1 MTPTAEVGWHD
12 QVTNAAVCAWFA
24 VTPGTESKYE
34 NPARGVATL
43 ATPHNVKS
51 LGHVV
56 EWLRNGL
63 PIRRRPGLAKISEQA
78 SWTKPRKL
86 WAWYSQRMRIRRCH

>member
-24 VTPGTESKYE
+24 VTPGTP
-34 NPARGVATL
+34 PAGWRR
-43 ATPHNVKS
+43 TPHNVKS

-63 PIRRRPGLAKISEQA
+63 PIRRRPGLAKISER
-78 SWTKPRKL
+78 PN
-86 WAWYSQRMRIRRCH
+86 

>member
-63 PIRRRPGLAKISEQA
+63 PIRRQPGLAKISE
-78 SWTKPRKL
+78 RL
-86 WAWYSQRMRIRRCH
+86 N

>member
-1 MTPTAEVGWHD
+1 
-12 QVTNAAVCAWFA
+12 
-24 VTPGTESKYE
+24 
-34 NPARGVATL
+34 VATL

-63 PIRRRPGLAKISEQA
+63 PIRRQPGLAKISE
-78 SWTKPRKL
+78 RL
-86 WAWYSQRMRIRRCH
+86 N